1 MCVREKPLTG
11 AHGWVSVPESLP
23 VFAPIPYDLSWPGR
37 HPPNHSMTFLLV
49 TSL

>member
-1 MCVREKPLTG
+1 MRAGGRSIG

-23 VFAPIPYDLSWPGR
+23 GFTPIPYDLSWPGR
-37 HPPNHSMTFLLV
+37 HPPKISMTFLLV